1 MYKTLINIST
11 LLLLLS
17 GCNSSSQKSTQQEQS
32 NIDTT
37 LNKSAKEY
45 FGSISDATINIYELG
60 EGEKKLLFSENTT
73 MGEKL
78 DAIGN
83 FNAHTQSLNS
93 QHFYLYELTGGED
106 WDIDHNNIIDSTPTP
121 NSSTYRAIYKGKNNH
136 VAWWGTKKSIRNLGL
151 SEKF

>member
-1 MYKTLINIST
+1 MYKTLISISA
-11 LLLLLS
+11 LLLLWS
-17 GCNSSSQKSTQQEQS
+17 GCNSSSSKATQQEQS
-32 NIDTT
+32 NINET

-60 EGEKKLLFSENTT
+60 EGERKLLFSENTT
-73 MGEKL
+73 MGENL
-78 DAIGN
+78 DEIGN

-93 QHFYLYELTGGED
+93 QIFYLYELIGGKN
-106 WDIDHNNIIDSTPTP
+106 WDIDHNGIIDSVPTT
-121 NSSTYRAIYKGKNNH
+121 NSSIYRSIYKGKQNH